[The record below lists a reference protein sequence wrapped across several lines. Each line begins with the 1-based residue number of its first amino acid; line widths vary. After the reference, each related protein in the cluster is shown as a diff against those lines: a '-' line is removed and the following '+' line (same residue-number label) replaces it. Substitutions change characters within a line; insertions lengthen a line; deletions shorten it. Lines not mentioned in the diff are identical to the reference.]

1 MNQEVLILTG
11 MSGAGRSTV
20 AHALEDLGWYVVDNL
35 PPTLLSD
42 LIKQGVQSEIKSLAV
57 VVDVRGGKFFDE
69 LASSLSELKK
79 SGANFRVAFLDAS
92 DQALVQRFESTRRP
106 HPLQGKGRIV
116 DGIAAEREKLQE
128 LLAQADVVIDTSN
141 LNVHQ
146 LEKRTTEIFAQGLTQ
161 SVRVNVLS
169 FGYKY
174 GIPVDADLVL
184 DCRFI
189 PNPHWIPELR
199 PLTGLDDKVKDN
211 VLSNSGV
218 SQFVQ
223 SYVSVINQ
231 MLPGYLR
238 EGKKYLT
245 VAIGCTG
252 GRHRSVSVAQ
262 GTIRPAAHSSAS
274 SSMCHS
280 QAANSPQ
287 GTLPPPPAPLPHASA
302 TPSPVQPQA
311 AIDTMAQR
319 SSSAASLPH
328 ATQAV

>member
-1 MNQEVLILTG
+1 MGQEVLILTG

-42 LIKQGVQSEIKSLAV
+42 LIKQGVKSEIKSLAV

-69 LASSLSELKK
+69 LASSLAELKK

-116 DGIAAEREKLQE
+116 DGIAAEREKLQD

-199 PLTGLDDKVKDN
+199 PLTGLDDKVKVN
-211 VLSNSGV
+211 VLSNAGV
-218 SQFVQ
+218 AEFVQ

-252 GRHRSVSVAQ
+252 GRHRSVSVARE
-262 GTIRPAAHSSAS
+262 IASALDGERDGFTVS
-274 SSMCHS
+274 
-280 QAANSPQ
+280 A
-287 GTLPPPPAPLPHASA
+287 HASHRD
-302 TPSPVQPQA
+302 VG
-311 AIDTMAQR
+311 R
-319 SSSAASLPH
+319 E
-328 ATQAV
+328 

>member
-79 SGANFRVAFLDAS
+79 SGENFRVAFLDAS

-146 LEKRTTEIFAQGLTQ
+146 LEKRTAEIFAQGLTQ

-199 PLTGLDDKVKDN
+199 PLTGLDNKVKDN

-252 GRHRSVSVAQ
+252 GRHRSVSVARE
-262 GTIRPAAHSSAS
+262 IAAQLDGERDGFSVSA
-274 SSMCHS
+274 
-280 QAANSPQ
+280 
-287 GTLPPPPAPLPHASA
+287 HASHRD
-302 TPSPVQPQA
+302 VG
-311 AIDTMAQR
+311 R
-319 SSSAASLPH
+319 E
-328 ATQAV
+328 

>member
-42 LIKQGVQSEIKSLAV
+42 LIKQGVQSDLKSLAV

-69 LASSLSELKK
+69 LASSLLELKK

-116 DGIAAEREKLQE
+116 DGIAAEREKLQD
-128 LLAQADVVIDTSN
+128 LLSQADVVIDTSN

-199 PLTGLDDKVKDN
+199 PLTGLDDKVKNN
-211 VLSNSGV
+211 VLANAGV
-218 SQFVQ
+218 SDFVQ

-231 MLPGYLR
+231 MLPGYMR

-252 GRHRSVSVAQ
+252 GRHRSVSVARE
-262 GTIRPAAHSSAS
+262 IAAQLDGERDGFTVSA
-274 SSMCHS
+274 
-280 QAANSPQ
+280 
-287 GTLPPPPAPLPHASA
+287 HASHRD
-302 TPSPVQPQA
+302 VG
-311 AIDTMAQR
+311 R
-319 SSSAASLPH
+319 E
-328 ATQAV
+328 

>member
-1 MNQEVLILTG
+1 MSKEVLILTG

-42 LIKQGVQSEIKSLAV
+42 LINQGVQSEISALAV

-69 LASSLSELKK
+69 LVSSLAHLKK
-79 SGANFRVAFLDAS
+79 SGTNFRVAFLDAT

-106 HPLQGKGRIV
+106 HPLQGSGRIV

-146 LEKRTTEIFAQGLTQ
+146 LEKRTAEIFAQGLTQ

-199 PLTGLDDKVKDN
+199 PLSGLDEKVKST
-211 VLSNSGV
+211 VLSNPGV
-218 SQFVQ
+218 GDFVNT
-223 SYVSVINQ
+223 YVSLIQQ

-252 GRHRSVSVAQ
+252 GKHRSVSVAREIADKLD
-262 GTIRPAAHSSAS
+262 GEGAGLTISA
-274 SSMCHS
+274 
-280 QAANSPQ
+280 
-287 GTLPPPPAPLPHASA
+287 HASHRD
-302 TPSPVQPQA
+302 VG
-311 AIDTMAQR
+311 R
-319 SSSAASLPH
+319 E
-328 ATQAV
+328 

>member
-1 MNQEVLILTG
+1 MGKEVLILTG

-42 LIKQGVQSEIKSLAV
+42 LINQSLNSEISALAV

-69 LASSLSELKK
+69 LASSLSQLKK
-79 SGANFRVAFLDAS
+79 SGTDFRVAFLDAT

-106 HPLQGKGRIV
+106 HPLQGSGRIV
-116 DGIAAEREKLQE
+116 DGIAVEREKLQE

-146 LEKRTTEIFAQGLTQ
+146 LEKRTAEIFAQGLTQ

-199 PLTGLDDKVKDN
+199 PLSGLDEKVKSN
-211 VLSNSGV
+211 VLANLGV
-218 SQFVQ
+218 GEFVNT
-223 SYVSVINQ
+223 YVSLIQQ

-252 GRHRSVSVAQ
+252 GKHRSVSVAREIADKLN
-262 GTIRPAAHSSAS
+262 GDGAGFTISA
-274 SSMCHS
+274 
-280 QAANSPQ
+280 
-287 GTLPPPPAPLPHASA
+287 HASHRD
-302 TPSPVQPQA
+302 VG
-311 AIDTMAQR
+311 R
-319 SSSAASLPH
+319 E
-328 ATQAV
+328 

>member
-42 LIKQGVQSEIKSLAV
+42 LIKQGVQSEISSLAV

-69 LASSLSELKK
+69 LASSLAELKK
-79 SGANFRVAFLDAS
+79 SGANARVAFLDAS

-106 HPLQGKGRIV
+106 HPLQGTGRIV
-116 DGIAAEREKLQE
+116 DGIAAERVKLQE
-128 LLAQADVVIDTSN
+128 LLSQADVVIDTSN

-146 LEKRTTEIFAQGLTQ
+146 LEKRTTEIFAQGLIQ

-211 VLSNSGV
+211 VLANSGV
-218 SQFVQ
+218 AQFVQ

-252 GRHRSVSVAQ
+252 GRHRSVSVAREIASQ
-262 GTIRPAAHSSAS
+262 LDGERDGFTVSA
-274 SSMCHS
+274 
-280 QAANSPQ
+280 
-287 GTLPPPPAPLPHASA
+287 HASHRD
-302 TPSPVQPQA
+302 VG
-311 AIDTMAQR
+311 R
-319 SSSAASLPH
+319 E
-328 ATQAV
+328 

>member
-1 MNQEVLILTG
+1 MSAEVLILTG

-35 PPTLLSD
+35 PPTLLAD
-42 LIKQGVQSEIKSLAV
+42 LIKQGIKSEIQSLAI

-69 LASSLSELKK
+69 LASSLDELKK

-116 DGIAAEREKLQE
+116 DGIAAEREKLQD
-128 LLAQADVVIDTSN
+128 LLAQSDVVIDTSN

-146 LEKRTTEIFAQGLTQ
+146 LEKRTAEIFAQGLVQ

-199 PLTGLDDKVKDN
+199 SLTGLDDAVKSN
-211 VLSNSGV
+211 VLSNPGV
-218 SQFVQ
+218 SEFVD
-223 SYVSVINQ
+223 SYVSVIEQ

-238 EGKKYLT
+238 EGKKYVT

-252 GRHRSVSVAQ
+252 GRHRSVSVAREIAMKLD
-262 GTIRPAAHSSAS
+262 GERIGFAVSA
-274 SSMCHS
+274 
-280 QAANSPQ
+280 
-287 GTLPPPPAPLPHASA
+287 HASHRD
-302 TPSPVQPQA
+302 VG
-311 AIDTMAQR
+311 R
-319 SSSAASLPH
+319 E
-328 ATQAV
+328 

>member
-42 LIKQGVQSEIKSLAV
+42 LINQGMKSELKSLAV

-69 LASSLSELKK
+69 LASSLSELKR

-116 DGIAAEREKLQE
+116 DGIAAEREKLQD
-128 LLAQADVVIDTSN
+128 LLSQADVVIDTSN

-199 PLTGLDDKVKDN
+199 PLTGLDDRVKDN
-211 VLSNSGV
+211 VLANTGV
-218 SQFVQ
+218 SDFVQ

-231 MLPGYLR
+231 MLPGYMR

-252 GRHRSVSVAQ
+252 GRHRSVSVARE
-262 GTIRPAAHSSAS
+262 IAAQLDGERDGFTVSA
-274 SSMCHS
+274 
-280 QAANSPQ
+280 
-287 GTLPPPPAPLPHASA
+287 HASHRD
-302 TPSPVQPQA
+302 VG
-311 AIDTMAQR
+311 R
-319 SSSAASLPH
+319 E
-328 ATQAV
+328 